1 MHPYIAQQLVRN
13 QDSRNT
19 WQRYAEHRQ
28 HVMELLCENS
38 KDDYRSIC
46 IWGAGNANDLDLN
59 RLLEVFSEVHL
70 VDLDQEAL
78 LFAVEQ
84 QSLRTTPTVILHGG
98 VDLLGIT
105 EFTSNAVAEQ
115 RNPAAID
122 RLLQHFRT
130 PPAPP
135 CERCDVVA
143 SVCLL
148 SQLIEAIATLVG
160 PSHPRLPELVTAVRC
175 HHWQGLLQATR
186 PGGRAFLITEI
197 LSSDTFPTLT
207 TIPNPSLRN
216 ALAQQINMR
225 NFYTGLNPAILESLA
240 EREPA
245 IGRLCNG
252 IVAHPPWRWNFGP
265 RTYAV
270 TAYEAR
276 TRSQK

>member
-1 MHPYIAQQLVRN
+1 MHPYTAQQRVRN
-13 QDSRNT
+13 RDSRNT

-28 HVMELLCENS
+28 HVMELLCESSEN
-38 KDDYRSIC
+38 DCRSIC

-59 RLLEVFSEVHL
+59 LLLDVFSKVHL

-78 LFAVEQ
+78 LFALEQ
-84 QSLRTTPTVILHGG
+84 QSLHTTPTVILHGG
-98 VDLLGIT
+98 VDLLGIS
-105 EFTSNAVAEQ
+105 EFISNTAAEQ
-115 RNPAAID
+115 QNPAAVD

-135 CERCDVVA
+135 CERCDVVT

-148 SQLIEAIATLVG
+148 SQLIEAIANLVG
-160 PSHPRLPELVTAVRC
+160 AGHPRLPELVTAVRC
-175 HHWQGLLQATR
+175 HHLLGLLQATE
-186 PGGRAFLITEI
+186 PGGRAILITEI
-197 LSSDTFPTLT
+197 LSSDTFPKLT
-207 TIPNPSLRN
+207 AIPKPSLRN
-216 ALAQQINMR
+216 ALVQQINMR

-252 IVAHPPWRWNFGP
+252 IAAHPPWRWDFGP

-276 TRSQK
+276 TRSPD